1 MRKVLESCPSCGKDI
16 IVSRLSCQSC
26 GTTVEGKF
34 SPCRFCRLGDEG
46 LSFIETFVRNR
57 GNIRE
62 VERELGISYPTVRSR
77 LEAIIAELGGEL
89 RSRDQR
95 GQRGQIRQAEIEQR
109 RREILHQVAMKE
121 LSPAEAAQ
129 LLEEIEA

>member
-1 MRKVLESCPSCGKDI
+1 MLRKMLERCPGCGNEI
-16 IVSRLSCQSC
+16 IISRLSCQAC

-34 SPCRFCRLGDEG
+34 APCRFCRLDEES
-46 LSFIETFVRNR
+46 LNFIETFVRNR

-77 LEAIIAELGGEL
+77 LEGIIGELGGN
-89 RSRDQR
+89 RHSQR
-95 GQRGQIRQAEIEQR
+95 HHNQAERER
-109 RREILHQVAMKE
+109 RRKEILDQVARKE

-129 LLEEIEA
+129 LLERIE